1 MVLDR
6 QACERIH
13 EAALEVLRDVGVRVD
28 DPDVVRLLKE
38 AGATVT
44 QENVVR
50 IPEHLVEW
58 AIRQAP
64 RVVRIADRNGN
75 LWNLSPE
82 GGTLVLTGN
91 ALYVTRGRARS
102 ELQSRDLAELARI
115 VDACG
120 NIHGMV
126 GTAVTD
132 HPPACRDF
140 VGFRIMAENT
150 GKHLRPCIYTPRG
163 ARTVIEM
170 AQVLLEGTP
179 LRERPIVSTGFSI
192 MSPLRWTALALGVFK
207 ETAGFGV
214 PVMINSEPLGGVTAP
229 VTLAGCLVIGDADTL
244 SGLVI
249 NQLLEPGR
257 PCFYN
262 IGFAHVFD
270 MASTIALTAAPES
283 TLLQAGGAD
292 LAHYHGLPCASWM
305 STESMTMDSQAAFE
319 KMMTGLA
326 HAAAGVNFIWGAG
339 NLESTLAM
347 SPEALVID
355 DEIAGYFLRVER
367 GIEVDNETLAMQA
380 IKQVGLAG
388 DFLTTPHTLEHY
400 RQVLSRPQIA
410 SRCRRSTWEARGART
425 LEETANEK
433 VRAIL
438 AAEPKACVDRHQREE
453 LERIEAD
460 AMRALT

>member
-28 DPDVVRLLKE
+28 DPDVVRLLEE

-50 IPEHLVEW
+50 IPEHLVER

-64 RVVRIADRNGN
+64 HVVRIADRNGN
-75 LWNLSPE
+75 LWKLSPE

-126 GTAVTD
+126 GTTVAD
-132 HPPACRDF
+132 YPPACRDF

-214 PVMINSEPLGGVTAP
+214 PVM
-229 VTLAGCLVIGDADTL
+229 
-244 SGLVI
+244 
-249 NQLLEPGR
+249 
-257 PCFYN
+257 
-262 IGFAHVFD
+262 
-270 MASTIALTAAPES
+270 
-283 TLLQAGGAD
+283 
-292 LAHYHGLPCASWM
+292 
-305 STESMTMDSQAAFE
+305 
-319 KMMTGLA
+319 
-326 HAAAGVNFIWGAG
+326 
-339 NLESTLAM
+339 
-347 SPEALVID
+347 
-355 DEIAGYFLRVER
+355 
-367 GIEVDNETLAMQA
+367 
-380 IKQVGLAG
+380 
-388 DFLTTPHTLEHY
+388 
-400 RQVLSRPQIA
+400 
-410 SRCRRSTWEARGART
+410 
-425 LEETANEK
+425 
-433 VRAIL
+433 
-438 AAEPKACVDRHQREE
+438 
-453 LERIEAD
+453 
-460 AMRALT
+460 